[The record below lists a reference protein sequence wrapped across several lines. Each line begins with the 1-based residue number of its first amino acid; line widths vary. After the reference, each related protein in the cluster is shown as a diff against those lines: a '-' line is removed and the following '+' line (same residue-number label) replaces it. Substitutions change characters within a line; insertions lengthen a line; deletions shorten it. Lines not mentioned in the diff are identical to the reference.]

1 MTDQEKFEAKW
12 DVQHR
17 KGTLELVIMA
27 ALKGRDLYGLQLLNF
42 LHEFETVTITEGT
55 LYPLLDRL
63 KREGVIDAD
72 WRQEEGAR
80 PRKYYRL
87 TELGEKVLPTVSA
100 RWRKSA
106 ADIECIL
113 EGKPSELN
121 KAQSN

>member
-12 DVQHR
+12 DVQLR

-27 ALKGRDLYGLQLLNF
+27 AIKDRDLYGLKLLDF
-42 LHEFETVTITEGT
+42 LHGFETIIISEGT

-72 WRQEEGAR
+72 WRQEGGAR

-87 TELGEKVLPTVSA
+87 TDLGEAMLPKLAA
-100 RWRKSA
+100 RWRNST
-106 ADIECIL
+106 ADIENL
-113 EGKPSELN
+113 LN
-121 KAQSN
+121 QNEQNTKHS